1 VTRAIIRTVRR
12 IRRRLSMQSVEL
24 TNYIYK
30 MPGRDTEPG
39 EVARCSG
46 PKKKGRAMSAA
57 PSNER
62 RVF

>member
-12 IRRRLSMQSVEL
+12 IRRRLSIQSIEL
-24 TNYIYK
+24 TPYIYK
-30 MPGRDTEPG
+30 MHGQDTEPR
-39 EVARCSG
+39 EVALLAQ
-46 PKKKGRAMSAA
+46 KKGRAMSAA